1 MRSLDVDFRI
11 QEGFEG
17 VEKER
22 GRGGGRER
30 MCVYSGIRLRTHCSC
45 AECLVADPSFVFKNS
60 QELN

>member
-22 GRGGGRER
+22 GRGGGRGREWI
-30 MCVYSGIRLRTHCSC
+30 SGYGCIVRVQNGWL
-45 AECLVADPSFVFKNS
+45 
-60 QELN
+60 